1 MFLIRFLAQTVGL
14 ASGQIAAN
22 KVRAMLT
29 MLGIVIGVG
38 SVIAVVAALQGMQGF
53 VLKQFETVGVSYMN
67 IDGQIPDSMRGK
79 VHWRKFELTEEEVEA
94 IGRTCPNVLMVSPH
108 WRFNEPVRHGEK
120 YLTSVRGL
128 GIWPSWH
135 TVENRSVVRGRQF
148 TSIDEEGRRHVC
160 LINEKA
166 IEELDLPLDPVG
178 EYLFVGGRRF
188 LIVGVVEQK
197 EMGPIFGAGEAL
209 TEVYVPFS
217 TAKKLNADGW
227 LNSASAL
234 AVSADKAEEARAE
247 VLWVLRKM
255 RGIEPGGEDTFE
267 VFVVQAFIEQ
277 FNKVAGLITMV
288 AGAIVS
294 VSLLV
299 GGVGIMN
306 IMLVSVSERTREI
319 GLRKAVGA
327 KPLVIMMQFLVE
339 AVVLC
344 TLGGILGVVV
354 GQALTLALQ
363 QMPDGALERA
373 AAPMWAIVLALGFSA
388 GVGVIFGMFPAIKAA
403 RLDPIEALRHE

>member
-1 MFLIRFLAQTVGL
+1 MFLIRFLTQTVGL

-22 KVRAMLT
+22 KLRAMLT

-67 IDGQIPDSMRGK
+67 IDGQIPDSLRGK
-79 VHWRKFELTEEEVEA
+79 VAWQKFELTEEEVRE
-94 IGRTCPNVLMVSPH
+94 IGRECPSVLSISPH
-108 WRFNEPVRHGEK
+108 WRFNKTVRYGQKEAQ
-120 YLTSVRGL
+120 SVRGV
-128 GIWPSWH
+128 GIWPAWH

-148 TSIDEEGRRHVC
+148 TSVDEDGRRNVC

-166 IEELDLPLDPVG
+166 IEELELPLDPVG
-178 EYLFVGGRRF
+178 EFLFVGGRRF

-197 EMGPIFGAGEAL
+197 ELAPIFGAGEAM

-217 TAKKLNADGW
+217 TAKKLRPDGW
-227 LNSASAL
+227 VSNAGAL
-234 AVSADKAEEARAE
+234 AVSADRAEEARAE
-247 VLWVLRKM
+247 ALWVLRKM
-255 RGIEPGGEDTFE
+255 RGIQPGQEDTFE
-267 VFVVQAFIEQ
+267 VFVVQSFIEQ

-327 KPLVIMMQFLVE
+327 KPMVILMQFLVE

-344 TLGGILGVVV
+344 TFGGLMGIGV

-373 AAPMWAIVLALGFSA
+373 AAPGWAIVLALGFSA